1 MQPHHHNESHQ
12 LQPSP
17 CGEMSATFVGD
28 LTQIVILSFAS
39 KDSTRNLKRLAET
52 DEISTLIQITRTLQ
66 FYVGGDIQP
75 RSTSSYTQ
83 IVEPHYAVRPL
94 RSSQLCMLKILT
106 SIFFR
111 YIFAFIYTSEMF
123 LKIVA
128 RGFVLNSY
136 TYLRNP
142 WNWLDFTVVI
152 MGYVFFFIS
161 TQQYPLMFWRQTLH
175 HVPFRKRVVGYG
187 CWSVARNCAG
197 CTHTVFQTVTL
208 ICQIVFA

>member
-1 MQPHHHNESHQ
+1 M
-12 LQPSP
+12 
-17 CGEMSATFVGD
+17 
-28 LTQIVILSFAS
+28 
-39 KDSTRNLKRLAET
+39 
-52 DEISTLIQITRTLQ
+52 
-66 FYVGGDIQP
+66 
-75 RSTSSYTQ
+75 
-83 IVEPHYAVRPL
+83 

-152 MGYVFFFIS
+152 MGYVLFFIS
-161 TQQYPLMFWRQTLH
+161 TQQYPLMFWRQILH